1 MTPKSGL
8 TAAPSSQSRLTESEE
23 KIHRALTNRL
33 PTAALSYQQALSDL
47 SDLQRVSYR
56 GPAHELREAVRE
68 VLDQLAPDEKVI
80 NAPSFKLERD
90 RAKPTMKQKVRFI
103 FKDRKRSSTESAT
116 AEDAADGITEIVA
129 SMARS
134 TYERGSMPAHTQ
146 QTKNEVLK
154 VKRYAEAVLHD
165 ILEV

>member
-1 MTPKSGL
+1 M
-8 TAAPSSQSRLTESEE
+8 
-23 KIHRALTNRL
+23 
-33 PTAALSYQQALSDL
+33 
-47 SDLQRVSYR
+47 
-56 GPAHELREAVRE
+56 
-68 VLDQLAPDEKVI
+68 
-80 NAPSFKLERD
+80 PSFKLEKD

-134 TYERGSMPAHTQ
+134 AYERGSMSAHTQ